1 MIDILP
7 SYVQGAWWTPA
18 AGSVAAEVRDAST
31 GEPVARV
38 STDGLDLGGALQYA
52 RTVGQRS
59 LGALTFHQ
67 RAMLLKQFAL
77 ALTERKD
84 ELYAIS
90 ARTGATK
97 ADSWVDIDGGIGV
110 LFSYS
115 GKGRREMPNAH
126 VYVDG
131 PVEPLSKDG
140 SFLGRHIYTRLPG
153 VAVQINAFN
162 FPVWGSLEKFA
173 PAFLAGMPTLVKP
186 ATPTGYLAEAYVR
199 ILVESGLLP
208 EGSLQ
213 IVSGS
218 VPTLFDHL
226 RLGDLVGFTG
236 SASTAETL
244 RAHDCVQTG
253 GVRFTSETD
262 SINASILGADA
273 TEGTPEFDAFVR
285 QLVTEMTSKAGQKC
299 TAIRRALVPAASV
312 DALVDAVRAR
322 IDERVVV
329 GDPRAEGVTM
339 GPLASIAQ
347 RDEVLRQVAKL
358 EAAGGEVV
366 IGSTDAPQVT
376 RADGSVGASPDGAFV
391 TPLMLRFADAGSDA
405 VHEVEAFGPVTSV
418 LTYGSTAEAADL
430 VARGGGSLV
439 TSIATHDPAI
449 AVELIGRISAF
460 NGRVLLLDRDD
471 ARSST
476 GHGSPLPNLVH
487 GGPGRAGGGEEL
499 GGIRAVLHHMQ
510 RTAIQGSP
518 DMLTALTGVWHA
530 GSVSQPGGV
539 HPFRKSL
546 AELRIGDQIVSA
558 SREVTL
564 ADIETFAHFTGDT
577 FYAHMDEAAASANPF
592 FPGRVAHG
600 YLLVSWAAGLF
611 VDPAPG
617 RCWPTT
623 AWRTCASSP
632 RSRRATRSASNSR
645 RSRSPRARATS
656 TARCAGMP

>member
-1 MIDILP
+1 MSAPSRVGVLGGGRMGAGIAHAFLLAGAEVVVVERDETEADAAAERVRDSVVRAIERGTTTRTLAQCEAAFSTATDAAAFVDCELVVEAVPEDRALKTEALARAERAMPSAAVLATNTSSISIDDLAATLARPERFLGLHFFNPVPVSTLVEVVTGAATAPEVVGAARAWIDAIGKTAIVVRDSPGFASSRLGLALGLEAIRMLEEGVASAEDIDAAMTLGYRHPVRSAAHHRHRRTRRPARNRRRAAGEPRRTIRTARAAAAHGGRRQARPQERRGLLRMGERPMIDILP

-312 DALVDAVRAR
+312 DALVGSRAR
-322 IDERVVV
+322 
-329 GDPRAEGVTM
+329 RA
-339 GPLASIAQ
+339 
-347 RDEVLRQVAKL
+347 
-358 EAAGGEVV
+358 
-366 IGSTDAPQVT
+366 ST
-376 RADGSVGASPDGAFV
+376 
-391 TPLMLRFADAGSDA
+391 
-405 VHEVEAFGPVTSV
+405 
-418 LTYGSTAEAADL
+418 
-430 VARGGGSLV
+430 
-439 TSIATHDPAI
+439 
-449 AVELIGRISAF
+449 SA
-460 NGRVLLLDRDD
+460 
-471 ARSST
+471 
-476 GHGSPLPNLVH
+476 
-487 GGPGRAGGGEEL
+487 
-499 GGIRAVLHHMQ
+499 
-510 RTAIQGSP
+510 
-518 DMLTALTGVWHA
+518 
-530 GSVSQPGGV
+530 
-539 HPFRKSL
+539 
-546 AELRIGDQIVSA
+546 
-558 SREVTL
+558 
-564 ADIETFAHFTGDT
+564 
-577 FYAHMDEAAASANPF
+577 
-592 FPGRVAHG
+592 
-600 YLLVSWAAGLF
+600 
-611 VDPAPG
+611 
-617 RCWPTT
+617 
-623 AWRTCASSP
+623 
-632 RSRRATRSASNSR
+632 
-645 RSRSPRARATS
+645 
-656 TARCAGMP
+656 